1 MKDQIANQLVKY
13 LEARGVEHIFG
24 LCGHTNIAV
33 LAALS
38 KSKKIKFVNTRHE
51 QIAAHA
57 ADGYARA
64 TKKAS
69 VVLSHLSPG
78 LTNAATGVANAALDS
93 IPMVV
98 IAGDV
103 PSHYYGKHPHQ
114 EVNLHADASQYEI
127 YRPFVKRAWRVDSPH
142 LFPEIIEK
150 AFTLAE
156 SGRPGPVLVD
166 VPMDIFSQEIDVK
179 LWERL
184 RHNAKTL
191 AKPSL
196 DDETATRIV
205 KQLLAAKTPLLY
217 VGGGILLADAA
228 AEMREFAEHLSL
240 PVAHTLMGK
249 GALPD
254 DHPLILGMTGFWGTK
269 FINDKCK
276 GADWILALGT
286 RFSEA
291 DCSSWED
298 EYTFNF
304 PPTKLIHIDIDPAEI
319 GRNYPVAI
327 GAVADLKE
335 ALAVLTRVARE
346 ARARRACKRA
356 ALVAEMAA
364 NRKRFV
370 AGNRKAHATSD
381 AYPMRPE
388 RILADVR
395 AALPRDALITTDVGW
410 NKNGVG
416 QQFPILEPGTI
427 FTPGG
432 YATMGFGAPAALGA
446 KIARP
451 DRVVVALVGDGGF
464 GQNPA
469 MLATA
474 FEQDVAVV
482 WVIMNNMAFGTIAGL
497 EKAHYGT
504 TFGTVFEKDGKPYS
518 PDYAAI
524 AKAYGIDGVKIHKAA
539 EFRPALEKAIKSKK
553 PFVIDVVMQNEP
565 VPTAGHWN
573 IMDIYSPGK
582 KVHHVSTGRPGARR
596 LTIDASGRGRP
607 MRHEYSL
614 AHLTVLSLTPPQ
626 LVEVAA
632 RTGYEYVGVRITRV
646 TPAGGALRSRA
657 RPRAHAGDQGAARRH
672 GHRGPRRRAVPD
684 GPVARARALRAG
696 ARRDRR
702 ARRAAHHRPAAGPGS
717 RARDRALRAALR
729 PRAAARHLR
738 EPRVPALD
746 RDGDAVGGGA
756 RRARGQPAQRGDPGR
771 HAAFRTLAF
780 EPGRAREAAARVV
793 PLRARLRRGDRGP
806 ADDGGHHPHGARRT
820 AVPGRGR
827 HSRPRDPRADAA
839 GHSVRARDPA
849 GGADQSRR
857 TRRGRAACRRRR
869 EEPSRR
875 FGAGPPRRRRCACRH
890 RGSRRR
896 SLIDATSQGDSA

>member
-1 MKDQIANQLVKY
+1 MTAAPCGPRSREEPMKKDLISNQLVKY
-13 LEARGVEHIFG
+13 LEARGVKHIFG

-38 KSKKIKFVNTRHE
+38 KSKKVKFINTRHE

-64 TKKAS
+64 TNKAS

-142 LFPEIIEK
+142 LFPEIMEK
-150 AFTLAE
+150 AFALAE

-166 VPMDIFSQEIDVK
+166 VPMDIFSKEIEVK

-184 RHNAKTL
+184 RYNTKTL
-191 AKPSL
+191 KKPSL
-196 DDETATRIV
+196 DDETAEDIIRA
-205 KQLLAAKTPLLY
+205 LLAAKTPLLY

-228 AEMREFAEHLSL
+228 TEMRELAEHLSL

-276 GADWILALGT
+276 GADWILGLGT

-304 PPTKLIHIDIDPAEI
+304 PPTKLIHIDIDPAEV

-327 GAVADLKE
+327 GAVADLKQ
-335 ALAVLTRVARE
+335 ALR
-346 ARARRACKRA
+346 
-356 ALVAEMAA
+356 ALVRVGRKLAPARIKRPKLLAEMAA
-364 NRKRFV
+364 NRKSFI
-370 AGNRKAHATSD
+370 AGNKKAMESD
-381 AYPMRPE
+381 AWPMRPE
-388 RILADVR
+388 RILADLREV
-395 AALPRDALITTDVGW
+395 LPRDAILCTDVGW
-410 NKNGVG
+410 NKNGMA
-416 QQFPILEPGTI
+416 QQYPIYTPGSV

-432 YATMGFGAPAALGA
+432 YATMGFGSPAALGA
-446 KIARP
+446 KVAKP

-469 MLATA
+469 ALATA
-474 FEQDVAVV
+474 FEEDIAVV
-482 WVIMNNMAFGTIAGL
+482 WVIMNNCAFGTIAGL

-504 TFGTVFEKDGKPYS
+504 TFGTVFEKNGKPYS

-524 AKAYGIDGVKIHKAA
+524 AKAYGIDGVKVASA
-539 EFRPALEKAIKSKK
+539 SEFKPALEKAIKSKR
-553 PFVIDVVMQNEP
+553 PVVIDVDMQNAP

-582 KVHHVSTGRPGARR
+582 KVHHVSTG
-596 LTIDASGRGRP
+596 D
-607 MRHEYSL
+607 
-614 AHLTVLSLTPPQ
+614 
-626 LVEVAA
+626 
-632 RTGYEYVGVRITRV
+632 
-646 TPAGGALRSRA
+646 
-657 RPRAHAGDQGAARRH
+657 
-672 GHRGPRRRAVPD
+672 
-684 GPVARARALRAG
+684 
-696 ARRDRR
+696 
-702 ARRAAHHRPAAGPGS
+702 
-717 RARDRALRAALR
+717 
-729 PRAAARHLR
+729 
-738 EPRVPALD
+738 
-746 RDGDAVGGGA
+746 
-756 RRARGQPAQRGDPGR
+756 
-771 HAAFRTLAF
+771 
-780 EPGRAREAAARVV
+780 
-793 PLRARLRRGDRGP
+793 
-806 ADDGGHHPHGARRT
+806 
-820 AVPGRGR
+820 
-827 HSRPRDPRADAA
+827 
-839 GHSVRARDPA
+839 
-849 GGADQSRR
+849 
-857 TRRGRAACRRRR
+857 
-869 EEPSRR
+869 
-875 FGAGPPRRRRCACRH
+875 
-890 RGSRRR
+890 
-896 SLIDATSQGDSA
+896 

>member
-1 MKDQIANQLVKY
+1 MSKDLISNQLVRY
-13 LEARGVEHIFG
+13 LEARGVKHVFG

-38 KSKKIKFVNTRHE
+38 KSKTIKFVNTRHE

-64 TKKAS
+64 TGRAS
-69 VVLSHLSPG
+69 VLLSHLSPG

-150 AFTLAE
+150 AFALAE

-166 VPMDIFSQEIDVK
+166 VPMDIFSQEVDIALFD
-179 LWERL
+179 RL
-184 RHNAKTL
+184 RLNTKSIK
-191 AKPSL
+191 KPSL
-196 DDETATRIV
+196 DGETAEEIV
-205 KQLLAAKTPLLY
+205 RALAAAERPVVY
-217 VGGGILLADAA
+217 VGGGVMLAGATALL
-228 AEMREFAEHLSL
+228 REFVDHLQL

-254 DHPLILGMTGFWGTK
+254 DHPFVLGMTGFWGTK
-269 FINDKCK
+269 FINEQCR
-276 GADWILALGT
+276 GADWILGLGT

-291 DCSSWED
+291 DCSSWEP
-298 EYTFNF
+298 EYTFSF

-335 ALAVLTRVARE
+335 ALSVLNRVARKLLSKGIRRPALQAE
-346 ARARRACKRA
+346 IAAARAAF
-356 ALVAEMAA
+356 VAA
-364 NRKRFV
+364 NRS
-370 AGNRKAHATSD
+370 HATSA

-395 AALPRDALITTDVGW
+395 EVLPRDALITTDVGW

-474 FEQDVAVV
+474 YEQDVAVV
-482 WVIMNNMAFGTIAGL
+482 WVIMNNFAFGTIAGL

-504 TFGTVFEKDGKPYS
+504 TFGTVFEKDGNPYS
-518 PDYAAI
+518 PDFAAI
-524 AKAYGIDGVKIHKAA
+524 AKAYGIDGLKIRSAA
-539 EFRPALEKAIKSKK
+539 EFKPALAEAIEANK
-553 PFVIDVVMQNEP
+553 PFVIDVIMQNEP

-582 KVHHVSTGRPGARR
+582 KVHHVSTAG
-596 LTIDASGRGRP
+596 
-607 MRHEYSL
+607 
-614 AHLTVLSLTPPQ
+614 TV
-626 LVEVAA
+626 
-632 RTGYEYVGVRITRV
+632 
-646 TPAGGALRSRA
+646 
-657 RPRAHAGDQGAARRH
+657 HAD
-672 GHRGPRRRAVPD
+672 
-684 GPVARARALRAG
+684 
-696 ARRDRR
+696 
-702 ARRAAHHRPAAGPGS
+702 
-717 RARDRALRAALR
+717 
-729 PRAAARHLR
+729 
-738 EPRVPALD
+738 
-746 RDGDAVGGGA
+746 
-756 RRARGQPAQRGDPGR
+756 
-771 HAAFRTLAF
+771 
-780 EPGRAREAAARVV
+780 
-793 PLRARLRRGDRGP
+793 
-806 ADDGGHHPHGARRT
+806 
-820 AVPGRGR
+820 
-827 HSRPRDPRADAA
+827 
-839 GHSVRARDPA
+839 
-849 GGADQSRR
+849 
-857 TRRGRAACRRRR
+857 
-869 EEPSRR
+869 
-875 FGAGPPRRRRCACRH
+875 
-890 RGSRRR
+890 
-896 SLIDATSQGDSA
+896 